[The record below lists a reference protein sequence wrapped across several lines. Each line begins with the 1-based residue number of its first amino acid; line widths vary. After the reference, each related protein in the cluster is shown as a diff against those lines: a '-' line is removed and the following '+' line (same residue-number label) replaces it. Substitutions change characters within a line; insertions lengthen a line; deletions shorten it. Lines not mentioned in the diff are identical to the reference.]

1 MLFAA
6 GADFPATV
14 LVNYTLLI
22 GKPQPSIGTITSCF
36 LNDLPP
42 GRKSFVMKMQF
53 SSWVYL
59 LWPRIANS
67 LLIISY
73 SWEEEQG
80 GVTVKRVDIQ
90 LSPLL

>member
-1 MLFAA
+1 
-6 GADFPATV
+6 
-14 LVNYTLLI
+14 
-22 GKPQPSIGTITSCF
+22 
-36 LNDLPP
+36 
-42 GRKSFVMKMQF
+42 MKMQF

-59 LWPRIANS
+59 LWSRIANS

-73 SWEEEQG
+73 SWEEVQG